1 MAGKT
6 DALEMRTFYLPIKCC
21 VKRVY
26 LIVVILKFSGQGQ
39 VALLLSHM
47 TKLNREDPLHLAQT
61 ADLGNATF
69 QRLIMYYTL
78 TN

>member
-6 DALEMRTFYLPIKCC
+6 DAMDIRTINLPIRCC

-47 TKLNREDPLHLAQT
+47 TKLDREDPLHLAQT

-69 QRLIMYYTL
+69 QQLIMYYTL
-78 TN
+78 TK